1 MSRQVKALRSIPPG
15 QEGRQKFQ
23 KLGVHSLKRKEWRQ
37 SAAVE
42 RQLKRT
48 EDGVEGVKAVRTQA
62 REVSLKPGPE
72 GQRRWRKRFASVT
85 PKLP

>member
-1 MSRQVKALRSIPPG
+1 MSRQVKTLKSIPPD
-15 QEGRQKFQ
+15 QEGMRKNQ
-23 KLGVHSLKRKEWRQ
+23 KLGVHSVKRKKWRQ

-42 RQLKRT
+42 RQMKIT
-48 EDGVEGVKAVRTQA
+48 EVGVEGMESVRTQA

-72 GQRRWRKRFASVT
+72 GRRPWRKSFASVT